1 MNASNTKAEVS
12 AKEPWPRTLGKRS
25 GIKHGSCMYTLQYH
39 KDLVKVSQ
47 SYQVKV
53 EPPLHK
59 VWKQE
64 LSAGN
69 EEQYSAK

>member
-47 SYQVKV
+47 SYQAKL
-53 EPPLHK
+53 EPPL
-59 VWKQE
+59 VQE
-64 LSAGN
+64 MKSSIVQSDSTESTAD
-69 EEQYSAK
+69 

>member
-1 MNASNTKAEVS
+1 
-12 AKEPWPRTLGKRS
+12 
-25 GIKHGSCMYTLQYH
+25 MYTLQYH

-59 VWKQE
+59 VWK
-64 LSAGN
+64 
-69 EEQYSAK
+69 

>member
-12 AKEPWPRTLGKRS
+12 AKEPYAWPRTLGKRS
-25 GIKHGSCMYTLQYH
+25 GIKHGSCMYILQYH

-47 SYQVKV
+47 AKL

-59 VWKQE
+59 VWK
-64 LSAGN
+64 
-69 EEQYSAK
+69 